1 MAADRADTVIEVSVK
16 TDEILK
22 WARFLQ
28 EIPKR
33 TPRAI
38 ANSLNAAGDEIL
50 RQSIDYLA
58 EMTGLDAPDVQNA
71 IEVKKATPSNLEWSM
86 DASAITLEE
95 SPNWERPWDKPGD
108 KTFQSQQLLKI
119 ITSEDHKVCPICEE
133 AAENSPYT
141 PEDIN
146 ALAAKWKD
154 YTPPYPVEGPR
165 TNLLHPNAV
174 LEGSRFIGYGHVT
187 EMVRAVFSAD
197 AVRTETTVGGFTIGP
212 NHPVLTR
219 RGLSARVFWP
229 KAMSF
234 STTAGAIV

>member
-1 MAADRADTVIEVSVK
+1 MATDRADTVIEVSVK

-22 WARFLQ
+22 WARFMQ

-58 EMTGLDAPDVQNA
+58 DMTGLDVPDVQNA
-71 IEVKKATPSNLEWSM
+71 IAVRRATPSRLEWSM

-95 SPNWERPWDKPGD
+95 SPNWERPWESSSGD
-108 KTFQSQQLLKI
+108 KSFKSQQLLKI
-119 ITSEDHKVCPICEE
+119 ITSEDFKVCPVCEE

-146 ALAAKWKD
+146 KLAAKWKD
-154 YTPPYPVEGPR
+154 YEPPHPVEGPR
-165 TNLLHPNAV
+165 TNLVHPNCRCV
-174 LEGSRFIGYGHVT
+174 TVPWEVSRRLNVNFAAARPRQKPV
-187 EMVRAVFSAD
+187 
-197 AVRTETTVGGFTIGP
+197 
-212 NHPVLTR
+212 VLTMHQ
-219 RGLSARVFWP
+219 LSEIIAQELGGVLR
-229 KAMSF
+229 A
-234 STTAGAIV
+234 T